1 MEMRPFLLDQW
12 LSKHQFASPPIEYDL
27 ASSTGPRWTVRELL
41 ALVDDDVRERL
52 FDRPLYYAPPEGG
65 AELREAVAAVAGV
78 TADDVRITTGAA
90 EALWILLID
99 AAEARA
105 NVVLPHPGFP
115 TFAEAARVLGLE
127 VRHYHLRAESEFR
140 IDLDEIRSHSDR
152 RTKLIL
158 VNSPHNPTGAVIGDA
173 ELDELHDFTGERG
186 IQLVVD
192 EVYHPIYHGPAAPSA
207 SRLPGVTVLGD
218 FSKALCLSGLRLG
231 WIVERDPARR
241 GRYENVRGYLTVS
254 SSSPLGEALG
264 VIGVHNR
271 DRIVERAHRVA
282 RANLRAMEPF
292 FGEHAER
299 IGWIPPRGGLT
310 AWPWLRSG
318 ESSRP
323 FCEEAATRGVLLAP
337 GDCFGAPRHFRIGFG
352 AGGDDISNAV
362 DRLSALVAATVRS
375 SPPSRRRSPAGA
387 RGAVGRR
394 ADGDRRLR
402 RS

>member
-41 ALVDDDVRERL
+41 ALVDDDERERL
-52 FDRPLYYAPPEGG
+52 FDQPVYYAPPEGG
-65 AELREAVAAVAGV
+65 AELREAIAAMAGV
-78 TADDVRITTGAA
+78 TADDVRITTGAS
-90 EALWILLID
+90 EALWILFID
-99 AAEARA
+99 AAEAGA
-105 NVVLPHPGFP
+105 NVVVPHPGYP
-115 TFAEAARVLGLE
+115 TFDEGAKTLGLE
-127 VRHYHLRAESEFR
+127 VRHYHIRPESGFQ
-140 IDLDEIRSHSDR
+140 IDLDEIRALTDA
-152 RTKLIL
+152 RTRLIL
-158 VNSPHNPTGAVIGDA
+158 VNSPHNPTGAVIVDA
-173 ELDELHDFTGERG
+173 ELDELYDFTGQRR

-231 WIVERDPARR
+231 WIIERDAARR
-241 GRYENVRGYLTVS
+241 LRYENARGYLTVS

-264 VIGVHNR
+264 VIGMHHR
-271 DRIVERAHRVA
+271 GRILERARRVSS
-282 RANLRAMEPF
+282 ANLRAMEPVLA
-292 FGEHAER
+292 EHAER

-337 GDCFGAPRHFRIGFG
+337 GDCFGVPNHFRLGLG
-352 AGGDDISNAV
+352 AAGDDISKAA
-362 DRLSALVAATVRS
+362 DRLSALLDEF
-375 SPPSRRRSPAGA
+375 PQLG
-387 RGAVGRR
+387 
-394 ADGDRRLR
+394 
-402 RS
+402 

>member
-41 ALVDDDVRERL
+41 ALVDDDMRERL

-65 AELREAVAAVAGV
+65 AELRGAIAAAVGV
-78 TADDVRITTGAA
+78 TADDVRITTGAS

-99 AAEARA
+99 VAEPGA

-115 TFAEAARVLGLE
+115 TFEEAAGVLGLE
-127 VRHYHLRAESEFR
+127 VRRYHLRAESEFR
-140 IDLDEIRSHSDR
+140 IDLDEIRSRSDT

-158 VNSPHNPTGAVIGDA
+158 VNSPHNPTGAVIGEA
-173 ELDELHDFTGERG
+173 ELDELRDFTRQRG
-186 IQLVVD
+186 IQLVID
-192 EVYHPIYHGPAAPSA
+192 EVYHPIYHGRAAPSA

-231 WIVERDPARR
+231 WIVERDAGRR
-241 GRYENVRGYLTVS
+241 RRYENVRGYLTVS
-254 SSSPLGEALG
+254 SSSPLGEALA

-271 DRIVERAHRVA
+271 DRILERARRVA
-282 RANLRAMEPF
+282 SGNLRAMEPF
-292 FGEHAER
+292 FAEHADR

-323 FCEEAATRGVLLAP
+323 FCEEAAACGVLLAP
-337 GDCFGAPRHFRIGFG
+337 GDCFGVPSHFRIGFG
-352 AGGDDISNAV
+352 AGGDDISEAV
-362 DRLSALVAATVRS
+362 DRLSALL
-375 SPPSRRRSPAGA
+375 GA
-387 RGAVGRR
+387 SLRG
-394 ADGDRRLR
+394 
-402 RS
+402 

>member
-27 ASSTGPRWTVRELL
+27 ASSTGPRWTVRDLL
-41 ALVDDDVRERL
+41 ALVDEDVRERL

-65 AELREAVAAVAGV
+65 AELREAIAAAAGV
-78 TADDVRITTGAA
+78 TADDVRITTGAS
-90 EALWILLID
+90 EALWILFID
-99 AAEARA
+99 AAEAGA

-115 TFAEAARVLGLE
+115 TFDEAAQVLGLE
-127 VRHYHLRAESEFR
+127 VRRYHLRAESGFR
-140 IDLDEIRSHSDR
+140 IDLDEIRSRSDR

-173 ELDELHDFTGERG
+173 ELGELHDFADQRG

-192 EVYHPIYHGPAAPSA
+192 EVYHPIYHGPVAPSA

-241 GRYENVRGYLTVS
+241 VRYENARGYLTVS

-264 VIGVHNR
+264 VIGVQNR
-271 DRIVERAHRVA
+271 DRIVERAQQVA
-282 RANLRAMEPF
+282 SANLRAVEPF
-292 FGEHAER
+292 FAEHAKR

-323 FCEEAATRGVLLAP
+323 FCEEAAARGVLLAP
-337 GDCFGAPRHFRIGFG
+337 GDCFGAPSHFRIGFG

-362 DRLSALVAATVRS
+362 DRLSALLGGT
-375 SPPSRRRSPAGA
+375 
-387 RGAVGRR
+387 
-394 ADGDRRLR
+394 
-402 RS
+402 

>member
-65 AELREAVAAVAGV
+65 AELREAIAAAVGV
-78 TADDVRITTGAA
+78 TADDVHITTGAS

-99 AAEARA
+99 VAEPGA

-115 TFAEAARVLGLE
+115 TFEEAAGVLGLE
-127 VRHYHLRAESEFR
+127 VRRYHLRAESEFR
-140 IDLDEIRSHSDR
+140 IDLDEIRSRSDR

-158 VNSPHNPTGAVIGDA
+158 VNTPHNPTGAVIGAA
-173 ELDELHDFTGERG
+173 ELDELHDFTRQRG
-186 IQLVVD
+186 IQLVID

-231 WIVERDPARR
+231 WIVERDAARR
-241 GRYENVRGYLTVS
+241 RRYENARGYLTVS

-264 VIGVHNR
+264 VIGVRNR
-271 DRIVERAHRVA
+271 DRILERAQRVA
-282 RANLRAMEPF
+282 SGNLRAMEPF
-292 FGEHAER
+292 FAEHAGR

-323 FCEEAATRGVLLAP
+323 F
-337 GDCFGAPRHFRIGFG
+337 
-352 AGGDDISNAV
+352 
-362 DRLSALVAATVRS
+362 
-375 SPPSRRRSPAGA
+375 
-387 RGAVGRR
+387 
-394 ADGDRRLR
+394 
-402 RS
+402 

>member
-27 ASSTGPRWTVRELL
+27 ASSTGPRWTARELL
-41 ALVDDDVRERL
+41 ALVDEEVRERL
-52 FDRPLYYAPPEGG
+52 FDRPVYYAPPEGG
-65 AELREAVAAVAGV
+65 AELREAIAAAAGV
-78 TADDVRITTGAA
+78 TADEIRITTGAA
-90 EALWILLID
+90 EALWILFID
-99 AAEARA
+99 AAEAGA

-115 TFAEAARVLGLE
+115 TFEEAAQVLGLE
-127 VRHYHLRAESEFR
+127 VRQYQFR
-140 IDLDEIRSHSDR
+140 IDLDEIRSHTDR

-173 ELDELHDFTGERG
+173 ELDELHDFTGQRG

-231 WIVERDPARR
+231 WIVERDAARR
-241 GRYENVRGYLTVS
+241 ERYENVRGYLTVS

-264 VIGVHNR
+264 VIGMHNR

-282 RANLRAMEPF
+282 SANLRAMEPF
-292 FGEHAER
+292 FAEHAEW

-323 FCEEAATRGVLLAP
+323 FCE
-337 GDCFGAPRHFRIGFG
+337 
-352 AGGDDISNAV
+352 
-362 DRLSALVAATVRS
+362 
-375 SPPSRRRSPAGA
+375 
-387 RGAVGRR
+387 
-394 ADGDRRLR
+394 
-402 RS
+402 

>member
-1 MEMRPFLLDQW
+1 MGPFLLDQW

-41 ALVDDDVRERL
+41 ALVDDDVRESV

-65 AELREAVAAVAGV
+65 AELREAIAAVVGV
-78 TADDVRITTGAA
+78 TADDVRITTGAS

-99 AAEARA
+99 AAEAGA
-105 NVVLPHPGFP
+105 NVVMPHPGFP
-115 TFAEAARVLGLE
+115 TFAEAAQALGLE
-127 VRHYHLRAESEFR
+127 VRQYHLRAESEFR
-140 IDLDEIRSHSDR
+140 IDLDEVRSRSDR

-158 VNSPHNPTGAVIGDA
+158 VNSPHNPTGAVIADA
-173 ELDELHDFTGERG
+173 ELDELQDFTGQRG

-231 WIVERDPARR
+231 WIVERDAARR
-241 GRYENVRGYLTVS
+241 VRYENTRGYLTVS
-254 SSSPLGEALG
+254 SSSLGEALG
-264 VIGVHNR
+264 VIGVRNR
-271 DRIVERAHRVA
+271 DRILERAQRVTT
-282 RANLRAMEPF
+282 ANLRAMEPF
-292 FGEHAER
+292 FAEHAER

-323 FCEEAATRGVLLAP
+323 FCEEAAARGVLLAP
-337 GDCFGAPRHFRIGFG
+337 GDCFGAPSHFRIGFG
-352 AGGDDISNAV
+352 AGGDDISKAV
-362 DRLSALVAATVRS
+362 DRLTAL
-375 SPPSRRRSPAGA
+375 
-387 RGAVGRR
+387 
-394 ADGDRRLR
+394 L
-402 RS
+402 

>member
-1 MEMRPFLLDQW
+1 
-12 LSKHQFASPPIEYDL
+12 
-27 ASSTGPRWTVRELL
+27 
-41 ALVDDDVRERL
+41 
-52 FDRPLYYAPPEGG
+52 
-65 AELREAVAAVAGV
+65 
-78 TADDVRITTGAA
+78 
-90 EALWILLID
+90 
-99 AAEARA
+99 
-105 NVVLPHPGFP
+105 VLPHPGFP

-140 IDLDEIRSHSDR
+140 IDLDEIRSRSDR

-158 VNSPHNPTGAVIGDA
+158 VNSPHNPTGAVTGDA
-173 ELDELHDFTGERG
+173 ELDELHDFTGQTG

-231 WIVERDPARR
+231 WIVERDAVRR
-241 GRYENVRGYLTVS
+241 ERYENTRGYLTVS

-282 RANLRAMEPF
+282 SDNLRAMEPF
-292 FGEHAER
+292 FADHAER

-323 FCEEAATRGVLLAP
+323 FCEEAAARGVLLAP

-352 AGGDDISNAV
+352 AGGDDISKAV
-362 DRLSALVAATVRS
+362 DRLTAL
-375 SPPSRRRSPAGA
+375 
-387 RGAVGRR
+387 
-394 ADGDRRLR
+394 L
-402 RS
+402 

>member
-1 MEMRPFLLDQW
+1 MRPFLLEQW
-12 LSKHQFASPPIEYDL
+12 LNTHQFASPPIEYDL
-27 ASSTGPRWTVRELL
+27 ASSTGPRWTVGELL

-52 FDRPLYYAPPEGG
+52 FDRPLYYAPSKGG
-65 AELREAVAAVAGV
+65 VELREAIAAMAGV

-90 EALWILLID
+90 EALWILFID
-99 AAEARA
+99 AAEAGA

-115 TFAEAARVLGLE
+115 TFDEAARVVGLE

-140 IDLDEIRSHSDR
+140 IDLDEIRSQTDR

-158 VNSPHNPTGAVIGDA
+158 VNSPHNPTGAVIADA
-173 ELDELHDFTGERG
+173 ELDELHDFTDQHG

-192 EVYHPIYHGPAAPSA
+192 EVYHPIYHGPAPTSA

-231 WIVERDPARR
+231 WIVERDTARR
-241 GRYENVRGYLTVS
+241 VRYENARGYLTVS

-271 DRIVERAHRVA
+271 DVILERAQQVSSD
-282 RANLRAMEPF
+282 NLRAIEPLF
-292 FGEHAER
+292 LERAER

-323 FCEEAATRGVLLAP
+323 FCEEAAAVGVLLAP
-337 GDCFGAPRHFRIGFG
+337 GDCFGVSSHFRIGLG
-352 AGGDDISNAV
+352 AGGDDISKAL
-362 DRLSALVAATVRS
+362 DRLSALLRPTRT
-375 SPPSRRRSPAGA
+375 SR
-387 RGAVGRR
+387 
-394 ADGDRRLR
+394 
-402 RS
+402 

>member
-12 LSKHQFASPPIEYDL
+12 LSTHQFASPPIEFDL
-27 ASSTGPRWTVRELL
+27 GSSTGPRWTVRELL
-41 ALVDDDVRERL
+41 ALVDDDARERV

-65 AELREAVAAVAGV
+65 AELREALAAVAGV
-78 TADDVRITTGAA
+78 TADDVRITTGAS

-99 AAEARA
+99 AAEAGA

-115 TFAEAARVLGLE
+115 TFDEAARVLGLE
-127 VRHYHLRAESEFR
+127 VRHFHLRAESGFR
-140 IDLDEIRSHSDR
+140 IDPDEIRSRSDR

-158 VNSPHNPTGAVIGDA
+158 VNSPHNPTGAVIGDT
-173 ELDELHDFTGERG
+173 ELDELHEFTGQRG

-231 WIVERDPARR
+231 WIVERDADRR
-241 GRYENVRGYLTVS
+241 VRYENARGYLTVS

-271 DRIVERAHRVA
+271 DRILERAQRVA

-292 FGEHAER
+292 FTEHAEL

-323 FCEEAATRGVLLAP
+323 FCEQAAARGVLLAP
-337 GDCFGAPRHFRIGFG
+337 GDCFGEPNHFRIGFG
-352 AGGDDISNAV
+352 AGGDDISKAV
-362 DRLSALVAATVRS
+362 DRLYGLLDA
-375 SPPSRRRSPAGA
+375 P
-387 RGAVGRR
+387 
-394 ADGDRRLR
+394 
-402 RS
+402 

>member
-12 LSKHQFASPPIEYDL
+12 LSKHQFASPPVEYDL
-27 ASSTGPRWTVRELL
+27 ASSTGPRWTVRDLL

-65 AELREAVAAVAGV
+65 AELREAIAAMVGV
-78 TADDVRITTGAA
+78 MADEVRITTGAA
-90 EALWILLID
+90 EALWILFID
-99 AAEARA
+99 AAEAGA

-115 TFAEAARVLGLE
+115 TFDEAAQVLGLE
-127 VRHYHLRAESEFR
+127 VRQYHLRAESEFR
-140 IDLDEIRSHSDR
+140 IDLDEIRARTDR

-173 ELDELHDFTGERG
+173 ELEELHDFTGQGG
-186 IQLVVD
+186 IQLVAD

-231 WIVERDPARR
+231 WIVERDAARR
-241 GRYENVRGYLTVS
+241 VRYENARGYLTVS

-264 VIGVHNR
+264 VIGVHNHH
-271 DRIVERAHRVA
+271 RILERAQRVA
-282 RANLRAMEPF
+282 SANLRAMEPF
-292 FGEHAER
+292 FAEHGDR
-299 IGWIPPRGGLT
+299 VGWIPPRGGLT

-323 FCEEAATRGVLLAP
+323 FCEQAAAHGVLLAP
-337 GDCFGAPRHFRIGFG
+337 GDCFGVPSHFRVGLG
-352 AGGDDISNAV
+352 AGGDDISKAV
-362 DRLSALVAATVRS
+362 DRLSGL
-375 SPPSRRRSPAGA
+375 
-387 RGAVGRR
+387 
-394 ADGDRRLR
+394 L
-402 RS
+402 

>member
-12 LSKHQFASPPIEYDL
+12 LSKHQFAAPPIEYDL

-52 FDRPLYYAPPEGG
+52 FDQPLYYAPAEGG
-65 AELREAVAAVAGV
+65 AELREAVAAVVGV
-78 TADDVRITTGAA
+78 TADDVRITTGAS

-99 AAEARA
+99 AAGAGA

-115 TFAEAARVLGLE
+115 TFAEAAQVLGLE
-127 VRHYHLRAESEFR
+127 IRHYHLRPESEFR
-140 IDLDEIRSHSDR
+140 IDLDEIRSRSDR

-173 ELDELHDFTGERG
+173 ELDNLHRFTGQRG

-231 WIVERDPARR
+231 WIIERDAARR
-241 GRYENVRGYLTVS
+241 ARYENARGYLTVS

-264 VIGVHNR
+264 VIGMHHR
-271 DRIVERAHRVA
+271 DRIVERAQRVA
-282 RANLRAMEPF
+282 SANLRAMEPF
-292 FGEHAER
+292 FAVHAER

-323 FCEEAATRGVLLAP
+323 FCEEAAARGVLLAP
-337 GDCFGAPRHFRIGFG
+337 GDCFGAPSHFRISLGP
-352 AGGDDISNAV
+352 GGDDISKAV
-362 DRLSALVAATVRS
+362 DRLSALVAATLPS
-375 SPPSRRRSPAGA
+375 SSPSRRLSPAGA
-387 RGAVGRR
+387 RGVVGRR
-394 ADGDRRLR
+394 ADSDRRPR

>member
-52 FDRPLYYAPPEGG
+52 FDRPLYYAPPEGST
-65 AELREAVAAVAGV
+65 ELREAIAAAAGV
-78 TADDVRITTGAA
+78 GPDDVRVTTGAS
-90 EALWILLID
+90 EALWILFID
-99 AAEARA
+99 AAEAGA

-115 TFAEAARVLGLE
+115 TFDEAAQVLGLE
-127 VRHYHLRAESEFR
+127 VRRYHLRAESEFR
-140 IDLDEIRSHSDR
+140 IDLDEVRSRSDR

-173 ELDELHDFTGERG
+173 ELGELHDFTGQRG

-192 EVYHPIYHGPAAPSA
+192 EVYHPIYHGPVAPSA
-207 SRLPGVTVLGD
+207 SRLSGVTVLGD

-241 GRYENVRGYLTVS
+241 VRYENARGYLTVS

-271 DRIVERAHRVA
+271 DRIVERAQRVA
-282 RANLRAMEPF
+282 SANLRTMGPF
-292 FGEHAER
+292 FAEHAEQF
-299 IGWIPPRGGLT
+299 GWVPPRGGLT
-310 AWPWLRSG
+310 GWPWLRSG
-318 ESSRP
+318 TSSRP
-323 FCEEAATRGVLLAP
+323 FCEQAAARGVLLAP
-337 GDCFGAPRHFRIGFG
+337 GDCFGVPSHFRIGFG

-362 DRLSALVAATVRS
+362 DRLTAL
-375 SPPSRRRSPAGA
+375 
-387 RGAVGRR
+387 
-394 ADGDRRLR
+394 L
-402 RS
+402 

>member
-12 LSKHQFASPPIEYDL
+12 LTKHQFASPPIEYDL

-41 ALVDDDVRERL
+41 ALVGDQARERL

-65 AELREAVAAVAGV
+65 AELREALAAVVGV
-78 TADDVRITTGAA
+78 TADDVRITTGAS
-90 EALWILLID
+90 EALWILFID
-99 AAEARA
+99 AAGAGA

-115 TFAEAARVLGLE
+115 TFAEAAQVLGLE
-127 VRHYHLRAESEFR
+127 VRRYHLRAESEFR
-140 IDLDEIRSHSDR
+140 IDLDEIRSCCDR

-173 ELDELHDFTGERG
+173 ELDELHDFTAQHG

-207 SRLPGVTVLGD
+207 SRRPGVTVLGD

-231 WIVERDPARR
+231 WIVDRDAARR
-241 GRYENVRGYLTVS
+241 VRYENARGYLTIS

-271 DRIVERAHRVA
+271 DRILERAQRVA
-282 RANLRAMEPF
+282 SANLRAMEPF
-292 FGEHAER
+292 FAEHAER
-299 IGWIPPRGGLT
+299 IGWIPPRGGMT

-323 FCEEAATRGVLLAP
+323 LCEEAAARGVLLAP
-337 GDCFGAPRHFRIGFG
+337 GDCFGVASHFRIGLG
-352 AGGDDISNAV
+352 AGGTDVSKAV
-362 DRLSALVAATVRS
+362 ERLSALVGVT
-375 SPPSRRRSPAGA
+375 
-387 RGAVGRR
+387 
-394 ADGDRRLR
+394 
-402 RS
+402 

>member
-12 LSKHQFASPPIEYDL
+12 LSTHQFAWPPIEYDL

-41 ALVDDDVRERL
+41 ALVDDEVRERL

-65 AELREAVAAVAGV
+65 AELRGAIAAAAGV

-90 EALWILLID
+90 EALWILFID
-99 AAEARA
+99 AAEAGA

-115 TFAEAARVLGLE
+115 TFEEAARVLGLE
-127 VRHYHLRAESEFR
+127 VRQYHLRAETEFR
-140 IDLDEIRSHSDR
+140 IDLDEIRSRSDN

-173 ELDELHDFTGERG
+173 ELDELHDFTDQRG

-192 EVYHPIYHGPAAPSA
+192 EVYHPIYHGPVAPSA

-231 WIVERDPARR
+231 WIVERDEVRR
-241 GRYENVRGYLTVS
+241 VRYENARGYLTVS

-271 DRIVERAHRVA
+271 DRIIERAQRVA
-282 RANLRAMEPF
+282 SANVRAVEPF
-292 FGEHAER
+292 FVEHAEL
-299 IGWIPPRGGLT
+299 IGWVPPRGGLT

-318 ESSRP
+318 ASSRP
-323 FCEEAATRGVLLAP
+323 FCQDAAARGVLLAP
-337 GDCFGAPRHFRIGFG
+337 GDCFGVPSHFRMGLG
-352 AGGDDISNAV
+352 AGGDDISEAV
-362 DRLSALVAATVRS
+362 DRLSALLGAT
-375 SPPSRRRSPAGA
+375 
-387 RGAVGRR
+387 
-394 ADGDRRLR
+394 
-402 RS
+402 

>member
-12 LSKHQFASPPIEYDL
+12 LSKYQFASPPIEYDL

-41 ALVDDDVRERL
+41 GLVDDAERERL

-65 AELREAVAAVAGV
+65 AELREAIATVAGV
-78 TADDVRITTGAA
+78 SADDVRVTTGAA
-90 EALWILLID
+90 EALWILFVD
-99 AAEARA
+99 AAEAGA

-115 TFAEAARVLGLE
+115 TFDEAARVLGLE

-140 IDLDEIRSHSDR
+140 IDLDEIRSRTDR

-173 ELDELHDFTGERG
+173 ELGELHDFTGQRD

-207 SRLPGVTVLGD
+207 SGLPGVTVLGD

-231 WIVERDPARR
+231 WIVERDAARR
-241 GRYENVRGYLTVS
+241 ARYENTRGYLTVS
-254 SSSPLGEALG
+254 SSSLGEALG

-271 DRIVERAHRVA
+271 DRILGRAQRVA
-282 RANLRAMEPF
+282 GANLRAMEPVF
-292 FGEHAER
+292 AEHVER

-323 FCEEAATRGVLLAP
+323 LCEAAAARGVLLAP
-337 GDCFGAPRHFRIGFG
+337 GDCFGVPSHFRVGLG
-352 AGGDDISNAV
+352 AGGEDISTAV
-362 DRLSALVAATVRS
+362 DRLSALLGAA
-375 SPPSRRRSPAGA
+375 
-387 RGAVGRR
+387 
-394 ADGDRRLR
+394 
-402 RS
+402 